1 MTLRVSPLL
10 WPVLAAGSPAI
21 VPALLVRNLKFRRNL
36 ERATRSNEGRIAA
49 AAALELPAL
58 ASLSLTVL
66 SEWEAEPGFRNEAG
80 VSYVLRS
87 DRGAILFDVGFGAQ
101 SGVVVENARKLG
113 FTLAD
118 VDALVISHLHLDHM
132 GGYEA
137 QKAGA
142 VAVPAELGSP
152 EGKDCFVPDEAG
164 AGGFSRHV
172 VDSPRILAPGIATTG
187 PLARALF
194 FFGYI
199 EEQVLVA
206 RLETGGLAVITGC
219 GHPTIEVILE
229 MVGRLSDEP
238 VHTVAGGLHFPL
250 RRSRLRM
257 WGLEAQTFFGT
268 GKPPWRPIDEHDLD
282 HAISVMNRAG
292 VKRLLVS
299 AHDSDDHAI
308 ERMEAGLE
316 AEVQILRAGQTY
328 KIL

>member
-1 MTLRVSPLL
+1 MTFRVSPLL

-21 VPALLVRNLKFRRNL
+21 VPALLVRNQRYRKNL
-36 ERATRSNEGRIAA
+36 ERATRSNEGRMAG
-49 AAALELPAL
+49 AAALDLPAL

-66 SEWEAEPGFRNEAG
+66 SEWEAEPGFASEAG

-101 SGVVVENARKLG
+101 SGVVVENARKLE
-113 FTLAD
+113 FTLSD

-132 GGYEA
+132 GGFEA
-137 QKAGA
+137 QKAGV

-152 EGKDCFVPDEAG
+152 DGMDCFVPDEAG
-164 AGGFSRHV
+164 ATGFTRHV
-172 VDSPRILAPGIATTG
+172 VDSPRVLGPGIATTG
-187 PLARALF
+187 PLARSLF

-206 RLETGGLAVITGC
+206 RLESGGLAVITGC

-229 MVGRLSDEP
+229 MVGRLSVEP

-257 WGLEAQTFFGT
+257 WGLDAQRLLGT

-282 HAISVMNRAG
+282 HAIEVMNRAG
-292 VKRLLVS
+292 IKRLLVS

-308 ERMEAGLE
+308 ERMDTHLD
-316 AEVQILRAGQTY
+316 AEVEILRAGKTY
-328 KIL
+328 KIP